1 MPRGRLLG
9 GSSAINGLAFV
20 RGQAQDFD
28 TWAQLGNQGW
38 SYSDVL
44 PFFKRMESYAGEG
57 DDAYRGREGPLRV
70 TNPEPREPFFQAV
83 IDAAAEVGIAYN
95 PTTTARSRTASP

>member
-9 GSSAINGLAFV
+9 GSSAINGQAFV

-28 TWAQLGNQGW
+28 SWAQMGNRGW

-44 PFFKRMESYAGEG
+44 PFFKKMEAYEGEG
-57 DDAYRGREGPLRV
+57 DDA
-70 TNPEPREPFFQAV
+70 F
-83 IDAAAEVGIAYN
+83 AAA
-95 PTTTARSRTASP
+95 TARCASPTRMRAIRCSRP